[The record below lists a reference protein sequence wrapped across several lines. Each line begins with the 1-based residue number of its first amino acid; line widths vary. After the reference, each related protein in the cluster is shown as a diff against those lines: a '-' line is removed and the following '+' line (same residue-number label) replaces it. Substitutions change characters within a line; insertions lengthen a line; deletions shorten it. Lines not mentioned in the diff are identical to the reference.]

1 MKLNR
6 LLLCS
11 LFVLTGCNNNGIKTY
26 KELPEIKND
35 TIKVDEPDGVKDVVG
50 KNAYLSYQFNKVNP
64 VDEPL
69 PAIRDDSY
77 GDIPFETS
85 TYNQIGSLRTVVS
98 DDLENFAENFAYEIL
113 GLNAYTTTIEEF
125 QKKALELYFKKLFCN
140 ASYQIREGEI
150 HIYGVKVNKLDCHT
164 KSLKE
169 NTYDEEINSFYTAD
183 FQQAYANILR
193 EEQNESVIKDFLRK
207 YGVGILNLAVYA
219 SYDIEIMSYRVRSG
233 KINDYFE
240 EFRTKKD
247 VEEASV
253 DDYYHFTTL
262 NETTNKYEEKLLT
275 YTIMPFN
282 HSRLFPEMDWRKS
295 DAVNR
300 FNEVFEQFVAGESE
314 RILKGENN
322 FQTKQ
327 PKTVKDLH
335 YQLDT
340 ITTEAKFS
348 SKNPY
353 TYEYNLNDLYKS
365 YDLDKMK
372 ELGYKK
378 MYFRPGIY
386 MDQITNRTRVTFE
399 VTIGGQ
405 KITIFNKKQLVKKEG
420 NNNLEMSW
428 YELDFE
434 KVLASDRQVSC
445 KIVPY
450 GSTAR
455 IPLVQFQY
463 AYTF

>member
-6 LLLCS
+6 LILCS
-11 LFVLTGCNNNGIKTY
+11 LFVLTGCNANKGIKTY

-85 TYNQIGSLRTVVS
+85 TYNQIEPLRTVVS
-98 DDLENFAENFAYEIL
+98 DDLENFIENFAYEIL
-113 GLNAYTTTIEEF
+113 SLNAYTTTIEEF

-150 HIYGVKVNKLDCHT
+150 HIYGVKVNKLNCRT

-169 NTYDEEINSFYTAD
+169 SRDINSFYTAD
-183 FQQAYANILR
+183 FQQAYTSILQ
-193 EEQNESVIKDFLRK
+193 EDQKESFINDFLRK
-207 YGVGILNLAVYA
+207 YGVGILNQAVYA

-233 KINDYFE
+233 KISDYLK
-240 EFRTKKD
+240 EFRTKHD

-282 HSRLFPEMDWRKS
+282 NSRLYPQNILYRA
-295 DAVNR
+295 DALNH
-300 FNEVFEQFVAGESE
+300 FNEVYEQFVSNESE
-314 RILKGENN
+314 RILKGENYS
-322 FQTKQ
+322 QTKQ
-327 PKTVKDLH
+327 PKTVQDYH
-335 YQLDT
+335 YQLDNV
-340 ITTEAKFS
+340 TTEAKFS
-348 SKNPY
+348 SSNPY
-353 TYEYNLNDLYKS
+353 SYEYNLKDPYKS
-365 YDLDKMK
+365 YDLEKLK

-378 MYFRPGIY
+378 MYIRPGLY
-386 MDQITNRTRVTFE
+386 VDQITNRTKITFE
-399 VTIGGQ
+399 VTVGGQ
-405 KITIFNKKQLVKKEG
+405 KITVFNKKQLIKKEG
-420 NNNLEMSW
+420 VNEVNIPW

-434 KVLASDRQVSC
+434 KVLASDRKVSC
-445 KIVPY
+445 KVIPY
-450 GSTAR
+450 GTKAR
-455 IPLVQFQY
+455 IPLVQFLY
-463 AYTF
+463 AYTI